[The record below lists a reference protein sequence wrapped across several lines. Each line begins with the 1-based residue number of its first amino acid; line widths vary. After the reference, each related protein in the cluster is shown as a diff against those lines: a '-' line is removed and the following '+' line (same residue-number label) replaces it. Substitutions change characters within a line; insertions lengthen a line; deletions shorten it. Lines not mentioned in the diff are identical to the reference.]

1 MVNFGLQQLRQCL
14 LIEELV
20 ELMRHQLILLHSE
33 LDLLLDDHSTRL
45 LKIVLNLKD
54 LLLTLLNKLRD
65 FIHKFLVVFLHF
77 LLLLLSEE
85 FL

>member
-1 MVNFGLQQLRQCL
+1 

-20 ELMRHQLILLHSE
+20 ELMRHLLILLHSE
-33 LDLLLDDHSTRL
+33 FDLLLIDHSTSL

-65 FIHKFLVVFLHF
+65 FIHKFLVGFLNF
-77 LLLLLSEE
+77 LLLS
-85 FL
+85 